1 MTLVK
6 SLVLSAALTAAAATA
21 GAKANP
27 GLAGEEDIN
36 AGLLVVAV
44 ADKIRRACP
53 DISARFLTARS
64 YITTLKS
71 MASERGYSDGEIE
84 AYINDDLEK
93 EKMRMR
99 RNAFFESR
107 GASNLDPAS
116 LCALGKAE
124 IQKQSQIG
132 TLLRTK

>member
-1 MTLVK
+1 MQLMKVLTLSVA
-6 SLVLSAALTAAAATA
+6 VAATA
-21 GAKANP
+21 ASAGAKVKP
-27 GLAGEEDIN
+27 GLPGEEDIN

-44 ADKIRRACP
+44 ADKIRRECS

-64 YITTLKS
+64 YVSSLKE
-71 MASERGYSDGEIE
+71 MASERGYTDSEIE
-84 AYINDDLEK
+84 AYINDDLEN

-116 LCALGKAE
+116 LCALGQAE

-132 TLLRTK
+132 LLLRTK